1 MGFFSSLGAESYD
14 RKYSDKELF
23 KRILGY
29 FKPQQKM
36 LLFILITLMTISATG
51 AAQPLIVSNGVD
63 QLKDRASSIV
73 MILIPLVVLVI
84 GVVNWVANYIRR
96 RLTVRV
102 VADVVLNV
110 ATQGF
115 SAAVQHD
122 LSFYDEVS
130 SGRVVSR
137 ITSDTQDIGQLVT
150 LTTDVLS
157 QVVEALILG
166 VFLVSID
173 FRLSLYIFAI
183 IPIVFFLAISYRK
196 LARKVTQQGMRAM
209 ANVNSTIKETISGI
223 IIAKNFRQENSIY
236 SEFNQANRA
245 SYSLNIKRG
254 FVLSLLFPTL
264 NAMGGM
270 ASAVLVYTGGLSVVD
285 GAVTAGAWYLFLNS
299 LDRFLFPVLNISS
312 FWTQIQNG
320 LSASERVFALIDAPK
335 TVTQTSRE
343 PVANLKGDIRFVNLN
358 FSYNVNQPIL
368 KDFNL
373 HILPGEN
380 IAFVGHTGA
389 GKSSIARLIARF
401 YEFQSGQ
408 LLIDG
413 HNIRGFDLNTY
424 RRQLGIVSQTP
435 FLFSGTVLENI
446 RYSRPSAS
454 EREIMELANKIGEG
468 EWLEA
473 LPQGLFTPVGE
484 RGVSLS
490 MGQRQLVSLMR
501 VLIQRPGIFI
511 LDEATASI
519 DPFTEWQIQ
528 QALNLIL
535 SQTTSILIA
544 HRLSTIQSAD
554 RIIVLKNGEIIEQ
567 GDHLTLLQC
576 AGHYAELFNTY
587 FRHQSMAYVEQSRKL
602 LAHQLT

>member
-73 MILIPLVVLVI
+73 IILIPLVVLVI

-183 IPIVFFLAISYRK
+183 IPIVFVLAISYRK

-490 MGQRQLVSLMR
+490 MGQRQMVSLMR